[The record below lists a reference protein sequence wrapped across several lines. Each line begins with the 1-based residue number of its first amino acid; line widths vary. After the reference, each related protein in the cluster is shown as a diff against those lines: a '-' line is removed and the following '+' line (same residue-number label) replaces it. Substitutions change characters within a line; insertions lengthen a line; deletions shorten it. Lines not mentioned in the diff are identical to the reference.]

1 MTVAGGG
8 VEQGPRETKRA
19 LRQALLQDRAATMA
33 AHAGTARL
41 AIRDRYL
48 SAFDPPAGTV
58 VSAFWPMPG
67 ELDLRPLLEAL
78 HARGCVC
85 GLPVVVARN
94 APLVFRSWEPGVTL
108 VTSRFGIAEPGPERP
123 EVRPQHV
130 LVPLL
135 AFDADGYRL
144 GYGGGFYDR
153 TLAALRHDGAGALV
167 AIGVGLEAQR
177 RPSLPREPFDERL
190 DWIVTDE
197 AVRPV

>member
-1 MTVAGGG
+1 
-8 VEQGPRETKRA
+8 
-19 LRQALLQDRAATMA
+19 LLQDRTSLMV
-33 AHAGTARL
+33 AHAGPARL

-48 SAFDPPAGTV
+48 AAFDPPPGTV

-85 GLPVVVARN
+85 ALPVVIGPN
-94 APLVFRSWEPGVTL
+94 TPLVFRTWEPGTAL
-108 VTSRFGIAEPGPERP
+108 ATSRFGIAEPTADRP
-123 EVRPQHV
+123 PARPQHA

-135 AFDADGYRL
+135 AFDDEGYRL

-153 TLAALRHDGAGALV
+153 TLAMLRADGAGPLV

-177 RPSLPREPFDERL
+177 RPALPREPFDEPL
-190 DWIVTDE
+190 DWLLTEEGVQR
-197 AVRPV
+197 V

>member
-1 MTVAGGG
+1 VALSA
-8 VEQGPRETKRA
+8 PETKRA
-19 LRQALLQDRAATMA
+19 LRQTLLEDRAQTMA

-41 AIRDRYL
+41 ALRDRYL
-48 SAFDPPAGTV
+48 AAFQPRAGMV

-85 GLPVVVARN
+85 ALPVVVSRH
-94 APLVFRSWEPGVTL
+94 APLVFRTWEPGVAL
-108 VTSRFGIAEPGPERP
+108 VTSRFGIAEPGAERP
-123 EVRPQHV
+123 EARPEHA

-135 AFDADGYRL
+135 AFDDEGYRL

-153 TLAALRHDGAGALV
+153 TLAALRADVAGPFV

-177 RPSLPREPFDERL
+177 RPSLPREPFDQRL
-190 DWIVTDE
+190 DWLVTE
-197 AVRPV
+197 QAVIRF

>member
-1 MTVAGGG
+1 MEMSA
-8 VEQGPRETKRA
+8 REVKHALRRA
-19 LRQALLQDRAATMA
+19 LLDDRASAMA
-33 AHAGTARL
+33 AHGDTARL

-48 SAFDPPAGTV
+48 AAFDPPAGTA

-85 GLPVVVARN
+85 ALPVVIAR
-94 APLVFRSWEPGVTL
+94 AKPLLFRSWEPGVDL
-108 VTSRFGIAEPGPERP
+108 VTSRWGIAEPGPERP
-123 EVRPQHV
+123 EVRPGHA

-135 AFDADGYRL
+135 AFDDAGYRI

-153 TLAALRHDGAGALV
+153 TLAALRADGRGPLL

-177 RPSLPREPFDERL
+177 RPALPHEPFDERL
-190 DWIVTDE
+190 DWLLTEERVT
-197 AVRPV
+197 RL

>member
-1 MTVAGGG
+1 VDLSA
-8 VEQGPRETKRA
+8 RDTKRA
-19 LRQALLQDRAATMA
+19 LRRGLLQDRAAIMP
-33 AHAGTARL
+33 AHGGPARL

-48 SAFDPPAGTV
+48 TAFDPQPGTV

-85 GLPVVVARN
+85 ALPVVVRRN
-94 APLVFRSWEPGVTL
+94 EPLEFRRWEPGAAL
-108 VTSRFGIAEPGPERP
+108 VTSRFGIDEPPPESP
-123 EVRPQHV
+123 AVRPQHA

-135 AFDADGYRL
+135 AFDDEGYRL

-153 TLAALRHDGAGALV
+153 TLAMMRADGTGPVV

-177 RPSLPREPFDERL
+177 RPALPREPFDERL
-190 DWIVTDE
+190 DWLVTDE
-197 AVRPV
+197 AVTQF